1 MARDEFP
8 PGVAGQ
14 LKCYVY
20 RQIDPRNG
28 ETFYVGKGQR
38 NRIFQHA
45 KGALSAIEDE
55 DEVDLKTHRIK
66 EIEAAGLEVGHLVH
80 RHGIDSQEVAYEI
93 EAALIDAYPGLT
105 NQAAGHGSGDYGCRH
120 VEQIIQDYAAEPFY
134 VEEPLVLISMSV
146 TYDQGRSVYDAV
158 RLSWKVSLSNVE
170 QRKLVLANY
179 RGKVLG
185 AFRPT
190 QWLKDT
196 EENFP
201 GWHHHNLGRYGFNG
215 EPAEDEVA
223 RKYVGKRVP
232 EQYRAKGA
240 ANPIRYCEP

>member
-1 MARDEFP
+1 MSRDEFP

-14 LKCYVY
+14 LKTSVY
-20 RQIDPRNG
+20 RLIDPRNG
-28 ETFYVGKGQR
+28 ETFYVGKGR
-38 NRIFQHA
+38 GNRIFQHA
-45 KGALSAIEDE
+45 KGDFSSTKDE
-55 DEVDLKTHRIK
+55 DDTDLKRQRIN
-66 EIEAAGLEVGHLVH
+66 EIKAAGLKVGHLVH
-80 RHGIDSQEVAYEI
+80 RHGIDNEEVAYEI

-105 NQAAGHGSGDYGCRH
+105 NQAAGRGSGDYGCRH
-120 VEQIIQDYAAEPFY
+120 VEQIIQDYAAEPFD

-146 TYDQGRSVYDAV
+146 THDEGRSVYDAV
-158 RLSWKVSLSNVE
+158 RHSWKVSLSNVE

-179 RGKVLG
+179 RGKVLA

-190 QWLKDT
+190 EWLKDT

-201 GWHHHNLGRYGFNG
+201 GWHHNPDRYAFIG

-240 ANPIRYCEP
+240 ANPIRYCDP